1 MSLETAP
8 TKKPSAPVLETMKT
22 TNVDQVSSFLL
33 SMAIMFGLAVALLG
47 LLFFMSIYRAPLRDI
62 VLEAEPISGRGDNA
76 PGFERDLE
84 PPSAEE
90 VEQLTEPTP
99 EQALQAVTEM
109 VSSIASTL
117 ESAEAAA
124 TDGAGK
130 GDSRPPGPEGEGI
143 DVVPRFERWDLRFS
157 AKDSKGYAKQLD
169 FFNME
174 LAAIGGGRSEVDYL
188 AGLSGTATKR
198 TGAGDAEKRI
208 YFVNKSE
215 GGLAKYEKDFL
226 TNAGITTSG
235 RLVLKLISK
244 ELEEDLAKR
253 EILYASEK
261 RGEKVSVKELAKT
274 VFDCQPGAA
283 KGYQW
288 VVIDQRYRVPK

>member
-1 MSLETAP
+1 MSTEITQPRKASEP
-8 TKKPSAPVLETMKT
+8 TLETMKT
-22 TNVDQVSSFLL
+22 TAVDQVASFLL

-47 LLFFMSIYRAPLRDI
+47 MLFFMSIYRAPLRDI
-62 VLEAEPISGRGDNA
+62 VLEAEPISGRGDNP

-124 TDGAGK
+124 SEGAGK

-143 DVVPRFERWDLRFS
+143 DVVPRFERWDLKFS

-169 FFNME
+169 FFKME
-174 LAAIGGGRSEVDYL
+174 LAAVGGGRTEVDYL
-188 AGLSGTATKR
+188 AEMSTSAKKR
-198 TGAGDAEKRI
+198 SGAGDAEKRI
-208 YFVNKSE
+208 YFVNKTE

-226 TNAGITTSG
+226 VKSGIPTSG

-253 EILYASEK
+253 EILYAREK

-274 VFDCQPGAA
+274 VFDCQPGASN
-283 KGYQW
+283 GFQW
-288 VVIDQRYRVPK
+288 VVIEQRYRVPK

>member
-1 MSLETAP
+1 MSSETIDP
-8 TKKPSAPVLETMKT
+8 KQVSEPNLETMKT
-22 TNVDQVSSFLL
+22 TAVDQVASFLL
-33 SMAIMFGLAVALLG
+33 SMAIMFGLAVALLA
-47 LLFFMSIYRAPLRDI
+47 LLFFMSIYRSGVRDI
-62 VLEAEPISGRGDNA
+62 VLEAETVSGRGENA

-99 EQALQAVTEM
+99 EQTLQTVTDM
-109 VSSIASTL
+109 VSSIANSL

-130 GDSRPPGPEGEGI
+130 GDSRPPGPEGEGM
-143 DVVPRFERWDLRFS
+143 DVVPRYERWDLRFS
-157 AKDSKGYAKQLD
+157 AKDSKTYANQLD
-169 FFNME
+169 FFKME

-188 AGLSGTATKR
+188 GTLSGAQQKR
-198 TGAGDAEKRI
+198 TGVGDAEKRI
-208 YFVNKSE
+208 YFVNRTE

-226 TNAGITTSG
+226 SKAGIAVSG

-244 ELEEDLAKR
+244 ELEDDLAKR
-253 EILYASEK
+253 EILYAREK

-274 VFDCQPGAA
+274 VFDCQPTAG
-283 KGYQW
+283 KGFQW
-288 VVIDQRYRVPK
+288 VVIEQRYRAPK